1 MWAWLGFKNKT
12 NDANVG
18 TKNIHKNRLG
28 VKTEEPI
35 IETDNI
41 QSKLNLEE
49 KISSII
55 SRYSYLDDDER
66 KNIGGYI
73 YQPEDSYNNIATYYN
88 PKLNKVII
96 GHRGTSLT
104 KSPLRDLYSDLI
116 IATGL
121 DKTFDPRFNENKRR
135 VMDIMDKYGN
145 AEYLHTGHSLGGSH
159 SKAYGKEFG
168 HKSINFNTGAGLDY
182 YIGKESRLT
191 KECNKPN
198 PPKYCDDA
206 TDLTIEGDIISRYTG
221 YGKKKKFRTKI
232 PGLRQKHT
240 IKNYLSFI

>member
-1 MWAWLGFKNKT
+1 MWSWLGYKNKDDNAKLGNKT
-12 NDANVG
+12 KHNND
-18 TKNIHKNRLG
+18 LG
-28 VKTEEPI
+28 VKTGEDI

-41 QSKLNLEE
+41 ASNLNIDE

-55 SRYSYLDDDER
+55 SKNSYLDSDER

-73 YQPEDSYNNIATYYN
+73 YQPEDSYDNIATYFN

-96 GHRGTSLT
+96 GHRGTSIS
-104 KSPLRDLYSDLI
+104 KSPFRDLYSDFI

-145 AEYLHTGHSLGGSH
+145 AEYQHTGHSLGGSH

-191 KECNKPN
+191 AECNKPN
-198 PPKYCDDA
+198 PPKYCNDA
-206 TDLTIEGDIISRYTG
+206 IDLGIEGDIISRYTG
-221 YGKKKKFRTKI
+221 YGRKKKFRTKGL
-232 PGLRQKHT
+232 GLRQKHT